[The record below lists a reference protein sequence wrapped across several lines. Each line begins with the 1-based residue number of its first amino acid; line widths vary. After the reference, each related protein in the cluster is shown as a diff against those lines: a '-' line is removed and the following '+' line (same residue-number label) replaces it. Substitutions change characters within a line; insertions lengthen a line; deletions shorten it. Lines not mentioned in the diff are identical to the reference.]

1 MVAMTGLEMP
11 QRAVRSQI
19 ASAIQVVVQVAR
31 LSDGRRRLVGLDE
44 IVGMEGD
51 VVTMQEIFTFRRHG
65 IDEDGRVNG
74 DIVATGVRPR
84 FTEKLRLAGVD
95 LPASLFEPQNA

>member
-1 MVAMTGLEMP
+1 
-11 QRAVRSQI
+11 
-19 ASAIQVVVQVAR
+19 
-31 LSDGRRRLVGLDE
+31 
-44 IVGMEGD
+44 
-51 VVTMQEIFTFRRHG
+51 MQEIFTLDRHG